1 MADIGVTPLAQ
12 VRHLCFEKWGPGR
25 AVRCVAGKT
34 VFDHRGVIPEKR
46 TSQICV
52 ALKALLVHE
61 LSVYQFVGC
70 CPMGIMAV
78 GALDFSLPYRMV
90 RLPCEVSPDV
100 YVAAGTYP
108 DLIRGRT
115 GLRQAFVDAMT
126 IRA

>member
-1 MADIGVTPLAQ
+1 
-12 VRHLCFEKWGPGR
+12 
-25 AVRCVAGKT
+25 VAGKT

-46 TSQICV
+46 TSQISV
-52 ALKALLVHE
+52 ALKALLVDE

-70 CPMGIMAV
+70 CPMGIMAIR
-78 GALDFSLPYRMV
+78 ALDFSLSYGMV

-115 GLRQAFVDAMT
+115 GLRDAFVDAMT